1 MNRKAVCFN
10 PISDTWELK
19 ELPMP
24 KLSET
29 DVLIKV
35 KACGLN
41 PVDAKIAQWKSFA
54 KGMDDTW
61 VGGLDV
67 SGEIVEI
74 GSEVKIFKPGDLVLT
89 HGNMIRK
96 NGALLKLSKTG
107 NYNFTSDISANVAA
121 ASPCAVGQP
130 TGSLIN
136 YKSILRRASCGW
148 SFRGVGGFCPASQR
162 SWCDELSQSVLKNKD
177 YVLSLGAD
185 TA

>member
-10 PISDTWELK
+10 PSSDTWELK

-74 GSEVKIFKPGDLVLT
+74 GSEVKCFKPGDLVLT
-89 HGNMIRK
+89 HGNMFRK
-96 NGALLKLSKTG
+96 NGGFSTYTVQDYRTIILHP
-107 NYNFTSDISANVAA
+107 NISANVAA
-121 ASPCAVGQP
+121 ASPCAGW
-130 TGSLIN
+130 TAYWGS
-136 YKSILRRASCGW
+136 
-148 SFRGVGGFCPASQR
+148 F
-162 SWCDELSQSVLKNKD
+162 
-177 YVLSLGAD
+177 
-185 TA
+185 